1 MSHITISEFEKLDIR
16 VGKVLE
22 AERVPG
28 SRKLMKLIV
37 DVGGERRQ
45 LIAGIAGH
53 YDPNS
58 LKGREVVVLVNLK
71 PKRIMGLE
79 SQGMI
84 LAADVEGGPVLL
96 TVDREVP
103 PGTKVR

>member
-28 SRKLMKLIV
+28 SRKLMRLIV

-45 LIAGIAGH
+45 LIAGIAEQ

-71 PKRIMGLE
+71 PRRIMGLE

-84 LAADVEGGPVLL
+84 LAADVEGEPVLL